1 MATASTAASKKEE
14 KRQRALEEKKQRQL
28 AAHRKRQGRGA
39 FALQELAIVAPHNAI
54 DAESSPFLDELRRF
68 QLDGSGYD
76 RSDKQ
81 AALKYPFLENIM
93 IYAHHYKMRVIEG
106 SQVVRWV
113 PSVGNGVG
121 GSPYV
126 FRFLRQMCTWVE
138 GKTLTLDTEDPLL
151 DPLVVVVWEA
161 SEFCS
166 RLEKNGIKSVLEFLD
181 DLRSSV
187 DEVSEIIVLLQGVS
201 SYLARKGRE
210 KKKSNDRNR
219 MSEDRITE
227 ITVKLHV
234 TRNVTVRKT
243 ANQAES
249 AEALV
254 SLARAASEKPY
265 RMSPAALAVAQRTK
279 ATFDAGFLEYL
290 CSYYSIPNPTQ
301 SSSSKPR
308 GNKRSRPNGSTKS
321 EDHQRLVRSDLAV
334 WYAQLQMIPG
344 VSTTKAL
351 NIVKHYPSFRS
362 LMEAYGKLESDK
374 QRQEMLQS
382 IINPPKRHFELS
394 RKICEFFNCD
404 NPFTRIT

>member
-166 RLEKNGIKSVLEFLD
+166 RLETNGIKSVLEFLD

-201 SYLARKGRE
+201 SYLARKGRL
-210 KKKSNDRNR
+210 DRF
-219 MSEDRITE
+219 
-227 ITVKLHV
+227 HFCC
-234 TRNVTVRKT
+234 
-243 ANQAES
+243 
-249 AEALV
+249 
-254 SLARAASEKPY
+254 Y
-265 RMSPAALAVAQRTK
+265 RMKAPFMQEERRKRAMTVTECPRTE
-279 ATFDAGFLEYL
+279 L
-290 CSYYSIPNPTQ
+290 
-301 SSSSKPR
+301 
-308 GNKRSRPNGSTKS
+308 
-321 EDHQRLVRSDLAV
+321 QRL
-334 WYAQLQMIPG
+334 P
-344 VSTTKAL
+344 
-351 NIVKHYPSFRS
+351 
-362 LMEAYGKLESDK
+362 
-374 QRQEMLQS
+374 
-382 IINPPKRHFELS
+382 
-394 RKICEFFNCD
+394 
-404 NPFTRIT
+404 